1 MKKIW
6 SVLLVLSVWTTAV
19 FAHDIVPG
27 KQQDHPILL
36 RGGDVHTVSGPVQRG
51 ADVLF
56 DEGKIVAIGRNL
68 AVPANTEIIDVSGR
82 NVYPGLIA
90 ARTVL
95 GLIEIGAV
103 RATDDDNEVGDLNP
117 EVIASTAFNP
127 DSELIPTVR
136 SNGITT
142 AQVIP
147 LGNLL
152 RGRSFIVQLDGWTIE
167 DSTVVP
173 VDALHLAWPSVAIS
187 RAWWVSAT
195 EEEQREQMKKNR
207 DQLYAIFDDAN
218 AAMRA
223 GDDPGASDLLLDAMA
238 PALRG
243 ELPVF
248 IEADDYRQ
256 IVEALRFARE
266 YGLNLVITGGREADR
281 AADLL
286 RRWNVPVILDAT
298 QALPFRRDDPYDQAY
313 ALPAKLHEAGV
324 KFAISDPGS
333 WSSRDL
339 PLQAAQAVGYGLPK
353 DVALRSVTL
362 SVAEILGIS
371 DRQGSLEPGKDATL
385 IVSDRDILDT
395 LGGGVSHMWIEGRA
409 VDLDDRH
416 KQLRRK
422 YSEKIRR
429 AKGE

>member
-6 SVLLVLSVWTTAV
+6 SVLLVLAGFATAA

-27 KQQDHPILL
+27 RQQGHPILL

-68 AVPANTEIIDVSGR
+68 SVPEDTEVIDVSGK

-90 ARTVL
+90 ARTIL
-95 GLIEIGAV
+95 GLTEIGAV

-117 EVIASTAFNP
+117 EVIASSAFNP

-142 AQVIP
+142 AQVMP

-167 DSTVVP
+167 DAAVVP
-173 VDALHLAWPSVAIS
+173 VDALHVAWPSVAIS
-187 RAWWVSAT
+187 RAWWVRAS

-207 DQLYAIFDDAN
+207 DQLHAIFDDAK

-223 GDDPGASDLLLDAMA
+223 GDPNGSDLLLDAMA

-256 IVEALRFARE
+256 IVEAVQFARE

-281 AADLL
+281 AAGLL

-324 KFAISDPGS
+324 RFAISDPGS
-333 WSSRDL
+333 WNSRNL

-371 DRQGSLEPGKDATL
+371 DRQGSLEAGKDATL

-429 AKGE
+429 AKQD